1 MPQKVVPVEPV
12 TYVAPATNLGYNAHS
27 RLLRTTPYF
36 LWFHHTLYGG
46 SVHVSNEPY
55 YSPLEDQ
62 EQGNGD
68 GGTFPQPWE
77 ADRPPPH
84 LLCTSTFTPLGMV
97 DEAHHMVRMSQRM
110 W

>member
-1 MPQKVVPVEPV
+1 MVFE
-12 TYVAPATNLGYNAHS
+12 YVIIGRPWPIGYW
-27 RLLRTTPYF
+27 TTPYF